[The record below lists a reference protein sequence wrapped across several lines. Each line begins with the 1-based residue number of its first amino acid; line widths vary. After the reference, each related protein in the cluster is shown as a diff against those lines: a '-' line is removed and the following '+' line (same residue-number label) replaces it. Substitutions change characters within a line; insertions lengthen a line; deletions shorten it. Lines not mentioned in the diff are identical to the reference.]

1 MTDTVLVAPRALPRT
16 KLAPRADW
24 LLAALIV
31 GPLLVMIGRLAPL
44 PTSELFSAFLSV
56 DHLPEKAR
64 HVVSSIFFV
73 PIGAMLV
80 VAFRRTLGLKVLGF
94 FRPILIAMAFAST
107 GILLGTAC
115 LVLFLSFVAG
125 VRPLLAGTPYNTRIP
140 VLLSLVAAMLALLLM
155 TGAWWQAPWLERA
168 AYFPVIAL
176 CLACESFARVL
187 ERDGLAEAGWQTVTT
202 LLCAVA
208 IAAIAAWPG
217 FMQFM
222 MHMPEL
228 LFLEAGAILL
238 LARHLSFR
246 LLEGWNPLV
255 RRQPALGTANE
266 NETAD
271 RRHFDD

>member
-1 MTDTVLVAPRALPRT
+1 MTDTTLVPPPTMPRT

-31 GPLLVMIGRLAPL
+31 VPLLVMIGKLAPL
-44 PTSELFSAFLSV
+44 PTAEFFAEFLSV
-56 DHLPEKAR
+56 EHLPEKAR
-64 HVVSSIFFV
+64 HVVASIFFV
-73 PIGAMLV
+73 PIGAMVV

-115 LVLFLSFVAG
+115 LILFLAFVAA

-140 VLLSLVAAMLALLLM
+140 VLLSLVAALLALLLM
-155 TGAWWQAPWLERA
+155 TGAWWQAPWLEKA

-176 CLACESFARVL
+176 CLACESFAKVL
-187 ERDGLAEAGWQTVTT
+187 ERDGLAEASWQTLTT
-202 LLCAVA
+202 VFCAIA
-208 IAAIAAWPG
+208 IAAVAAWPG
-217 FMQFM
+217 FMPFM
-222 MHMPEL
+222 LRMPEL

-246 LLEGWNPLV
+246 LLEGWNPLA
-255 RRQPALGTANE
+255 RRRPALATSDKDEA
-266 NETAD
+266 AD